1 MILSRIS
8 PRGRAVRINPC
19 WTWVKPLY
27 LLLLLGMSACGPK
40 RSDIPD
46 GVEAIAHRCYE
57 TLAAP
62 GRTPQLNPSQAMGDG
77 TFLIVWSMA
86 EFPDER
92 GSCTVDGSGAVLLLT
107 SADEQSQPEETS
119 TP

>member
-8 PRGRAVRINPC
+8 PRGRAIRINPH
-19 WTWVKPLY
+19 WIWVKPLY
-27 LLLLLGMSACGPK
+27 LLPLLLSACGPK
-40 RSDIPD
+40 RSAIPD

-57 TLAAP
+57 TLATP
-62 GRTPQLNPSQAMGDG
+62 GRTPQLNPSQSMGDG

-92 GSCTVDGSGAVLLLT
+92 GSCTVDGSGVVLLLT
-107 SADEQSQPEETS
+107 SADEQQQPEKTS